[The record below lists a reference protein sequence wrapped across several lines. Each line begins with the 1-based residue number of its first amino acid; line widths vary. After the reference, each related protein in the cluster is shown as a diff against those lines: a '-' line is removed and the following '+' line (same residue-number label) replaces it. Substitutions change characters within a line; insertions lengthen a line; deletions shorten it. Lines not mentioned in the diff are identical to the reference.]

1 MIVKFAFFDN
11 SEILYDILT
20 YEIFRVSPNFG
31 KFPLIKDWSW
41 ERHANYCSSLYL
53 RLPIFRRSQ
62 NLSNTFGLKFAQH
75 QNLAQNDIFQLV
87 GNLLA
92 PWGFYASSHS
102 DTMQS
107 NPCNPIYPL
116 LARQCHI
123 HLWRVIWPK
132 ICFHRWL
139 FTPQE
144 KHSKV
149 FPEFLKSNSNIHPRQ
164 EYFFLITFLHFAIF
178 WVKNKVRC
186 MIPIMC
192 NVCRTNWMWKF
203 CCSDFWFF
211 LPAPVNNSNS
221 QALNS

>member
-164 EYFFLITFLHFAIF
+164 NYFSLIIF
-178 WVKNKVRC
+178 HNLQY
-186 MIPIMC
+186 
-192 NVCRTNWMWKF
+192 F
-203 CCSDFWFF
+203 E
-211 LPAPVNNSNS
+211 
-221 QALNS
+221 